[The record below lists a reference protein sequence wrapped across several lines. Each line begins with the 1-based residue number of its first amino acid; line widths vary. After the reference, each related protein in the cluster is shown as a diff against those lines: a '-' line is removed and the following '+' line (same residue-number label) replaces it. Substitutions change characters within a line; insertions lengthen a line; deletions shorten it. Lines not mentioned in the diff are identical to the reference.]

1 MENHMSYLF
10 INNQEIKND
19 SGNPIPITGTV
30 TNTGGDIAV
39 SNFPV
44 TQTVDGTV
52 ALDAS
57 SLAALENTTVDIN
70 NFPSV
75 QTVDGTMFL
84 DSTNIT
90 ALQSVT
96 ATISNFPATQT
107 VAGTVTLDAASL
119 AALETVNANVT
130 GSVSLDSGSLVS
142 LENVTVNVGSSV
154 EINNDTGN
162 PIPVSGTVALDSD
175 TKAAL
180 ENTTV
185 NVTFPSTQTVDGT
198 VALDA
203 TSLAALETITVDTI
217 TNPVTVDTIAN
228 PIIVDIINNPVAVT
242 GTFFQATQPISGTV
256 SVNQPVAI
264 TDNDSSITVDGTV
277 AINNF
282 PSTQTVDGTVALDTA
297 SLAALETITVDA
309 ITNPVTI
316 QDGGNSITVD
326 GTVSVNQ
333 PVAIT
338 DNDSSITVDGT
349 VAINNF
355 PSTQTV
361 DGTIALDA
369 TSLAAL
375 ETTTVDT
382 ITNPVAVTGT
392 FFQATQP
399 ISGTVTV
406 QDGGNILTVDGS
418 VSVSNFPTTQSVSLD
433 SSSRDALENIT
444 ATVTFPSSQTVDGTV
459 ALDTASLA
467 ALETTTVDTITNPVT
482 IQDGGNSITVDGT
495 VSVNQPV
502 AITDNDSSI
511 TVDGTVALDASS
523 LAALET
529 VTVNTIT
536 NPVTIQDGGGTITV
550 DGIMT
555 PYLIGIAQG
564 LVSGTSSINK
574 FGYRES
580 IPSSYQTIW
589 DGTADYAYAAA
600 GTVLA
605 VADNTAS
612 DDNGTVEVQGL
623 DQNYAL
629 VTETLT
635 IGGAAS
641 SNQFLR
647 VFRARMI
654 TANTGTTNVDEVRIK
669 RATTDLA
676 IILAAAGQTL
686 MSLYTIPAGKTGYLI
701 RLQGNV
707 DANNNALFRLI
718 SRPLNGSFSFNVKGQ
733 FGVFASGFTVDY
745 PIPLVFTEKTDLQV
759 VAKSQ
764 NNVGGGA
771 SFDLILKDN

>member
-1 MENHMSYLF
+1 MSYLF

-19 SGNPIPITGTV
+19 SGNPIPISGTV
-30 TNTGGDIAV
+30 TNVGGDIAV
-39 SNFPV
+39 NNFPV
-44 TQTVDGTV
+44 TQAVSGTI
-52 ALDAS
+52 ALDAA

-75 QTVDGTMFL
+75 QTIDGTVFL

-90 ALQSVT
+90 SLQSVT
-96 ATISNFPATQT
+96 ASISNFPTTQA
-107 VAGTVTLDAASL
+107 VSGTIALDAASL
-119 AALETVNANVT
+119 TALETINANVT
-130 GSVSLDSGSLVS
+130 GTVSLDSGSLVS

-180 ENTTV
+180 E
-185 NVTFPSTQTVDGT
+185 
-198 VALDA
+198 
-203 TSLAALETITVDTI
+203 TITVDTI

-228 PIIVDIINNPVAVT
+228 PIIVDTINNPVAVT

-316 QDGGNSITVD
+316 QDGG
-326 GTVSVNQ
+326 
-333 PVAIT
+333 
-338 DNDSSITVDGT
+338 
-349 VAINNF
+349 
-355 PSTQTV
+355 
-361 DGTIALDA
+361 
-369 TSLAAL
+369 
-375 ETTTVDT
+375 
-382 ITNPVAVTGT
+382 
-392 FFQATQP
+392 
-399 ISGTVTV
+399 
-406 QDGGNILTVDGS
+406 
-418 VSVSNFPTTQSVSLD
+418 
-433 SSSRDALENIT
+433 
-444 ATVTFPSSQTVDGTV
+444 
-459 ALDTASLA
+459 
-467 ALETTTVDTITNPVT
+467 
-482 IQDGGNSITVDGT
+482 
-495 VSVNQPV
+495 
-502 AITDNDSSI
+502 
-511 TVDGTVALDASS
+511 
-523 LAALET
+523 
-529 VTVNTIT
+529 
-536 NPVTIQDGGGTITV
+536 GTITV

-564 LVSGTSSINK
+564 LISGTSSVNK
-574 FGYRES
+574 FGYRAS

-605 VADNTAS
+605 VADNTGS
-612 DDNGTVEVQGL
+612 DNNGTVEVQGL

-676 IILAAAGQTL
+676 IILAGAGQTL

-707 DANNNALFRLI
+707 DANNDALFRLI
-718 SRPLNGSFSFNVKGQ
+718 SRPLNGSFNVKGQ

>member
-1 MENHMSYLF
+1 MSYLF
-10 INNQEIKND
+10 VNNQEIKND

-39 SNFPV
+39 SNFPAS
-44 TQTVDGTV
+44 QTVDGTV

-96 ATISNFPATQT
+96 ASISNFPATQT
-107 VAGTVTLDAASL
+107 VAGTVTLDASSL
-119 AALETVNANVT
+119 AALETINANVT
-130 GSVSLDSGSLVS
+130 GTVSLDSGSLVS

-185 NVTFPSTQTVDGT
+185 SVTFPSTQTVDGT

-228 PIIVDIINNPVAVT
+228 PIIVDVINNPVAVT

-282 PSTQTVDGTVALDTA
+282 PSTQTVDGTVALDAT
-297 SLAALETITVDA
+297 SLAALETITVDTV
-309 ITNPVTI
+309 TNPVAVTGTFFQATQPVSGTVTV

-326 GTVSVNQ
+326 GTVAVNQ

-349 VAINNF
+349 ISVNNF

-361 DGTIALDA
+361 DGTVALDA

-382 ITNPVAVTGT
+382 ITNPV
-392 FFQATQP
+392 
-399 ISGTVTV
+399 
-406 QDGGNILTVDGS
+406 
-418 VSVSNFPTTQSVSLD
+418 
-433 SSSRDALENIT
+433 
-444 ATVTFPSSQTVDGTV
+444 
-459 ALDTASLA
+459 
-467 ALETTTVDTITNPVT
+467 TI
-482 IQDGGNSITVDGT
+482 I
-495 VSVNQPV
+495 
-502 AITDNDSSI
+502 
-511 TVDGTVALDASS
+511 
-523 LAALET
+523 
-529 VTVNTIT
+529 
-536 NPVTIQDGGGTITV
+536 DGGGTITV

-574 FGYRES
+574 FGYRGS
-580 IPSSYQTIW
+580 IPNSYQTIW
-589 DGTADYAYAAA
+589 DGAADYAYAAA

-605 VADNTAS
+605 VADDTGS
-612 DDNGTVEVQGL
+612 DNNGTVEVQGL
-623 DQNYAL
+623 DQNYAPI
-629 VTETLT
+629 TETLT

-654 TANTGTTNVDEVRIK
+654 TSNTGTTNVDEIRIK

-707 DANNNALFRLI
+707 DANNDALFRLI
-718 SRPLNGSFSFNVKGQ
+718 SRPLNGSFNVKGQ

>member
-1 MENHMSYLF
+1 MHSR
-10 INNQEIKND
+10 
-19 SGNPIPITGTV
+19 
-30 TNTGGDIAV
+30 
-39 SNFPV
+39 
-44 TQTVDGTV
+44 
-52 ALDAS
+52 
-57 SLAALENTTVDIN
+57 
-70 NFPSV
+70 
-75 QTVDGTMFL
+75 
-84 DSTNIT
+84 
-90 ALQSVT
+90 
-96 ATISNFPATQT
+96 
-107 VAGTVTLDAASL
+107 
-119 AALETVNANVT
+119 
-130 GSVSLDSGSLVS
+130 
-142 LENVTVNVGSSV
+142 
-154 EINNDTGN
+154 
-162 PIPVSGTVALDSD
+162 
-175 TKAAL
+175 
-180 ENTTV
+180 
-185 NVTFPSTQTVDGT
+185 
-198 VALDA
+198 
-203 TSLAALETITVDTI
+203 
-217 TNPVTVDTIAN
+217 
-228 PIIVDIINNPVAVT
+228 INNPVAVT

-282 PSTQTVDGTVALDTA
+282 PSTQTVDGTVALDAA
-297 SLAALETITVDA
+297 SLAALETITVNA

-349 VAINNF
+349 ISVNNF
-355 PSTQTV
+355 PST
-361 DGTIALDA
+361 
-369 TSLAAL
+369 
-375 ETTTVDT
+375 
-382 ITNPVAVTGT
+382 
-392 FFQATQP
+392 
-399 ISGTVTV
+399 
-406 QDGGNILTVDGS
+406 
-418 VSVSNFPTTQSVSLD
+418 
-433 SSSRDALENIT
+433 
-444 ATVTFPSSQTVDGTV
+444 QTVDGTV

-495 VSVNQPV
+495 V
-502 AITDNDSSI
+502 
-511 TVDGTVALDASS
+511 ALDTAS

-589 DGTADYAYAAA
+589 DGTADYTYAAA

-605 VADNTAS
+605 VADNTTS
-612 DDNGTVEVQGL
+612 DNNGTVEVQGL
-623 DQNYAL
+623 DQNYSL

-647 VFRARMI
+647 VFRATMI

-676 IILAAAGQTL
+676 IILAGAGQTL

-707 DANNNALFRLI
+707 DANNDALFRLI
-718 SRPLNGSFSFNVKGQ
+718 SRPLNGSFNVKGQ

-745 PIPLVFTEKTDLQV
+745 PIPLVFTEKTDLQI

>member
-1 MENHMSYLF
+1 MSYLF
-10 INNQEIKND
+10 VNNQEIKND

-39 SNFPV
+39 SNFPAS
-44 TQTVDGTV
+44 QTVDGTV
-52 ALDAS
+52 ALDAT

-107 VAGTVTLDAASL
+107 VAGTVTLDATSL
-119 AALETVNANVT
+119 AALETINANVT
-130 GSVSLDSGSLVS
+130 GTVSLDSGSLVS

-185 NVTFPSTQTVDGT
+185 NVTFPASQTIDGT
-198 VALDA
+198 VAIDA

-228 PIIVDIINNPVAVT
+228 PIIVDVINNPVAVT

-264 TDNDSSITVDGTV
+264 TDNDSSITVDGTISV
-277 AINNF
+277 NNF
-282 PSTQTVDGTVALDTA
+282 PSTQTVDGTVALDA
-297 SLAALETITVDA
+297 
-309 ITNPVTI
+309 
-316 QDGGNSITVD
+316 
-326 GTVSVNQ
+326 
-333 PVAIT
+333 
-338 DNDSSITVDGT
+338 
-349 VAINNF
+349 
-355 PSTQTV
+355 
-361 DGTIALDA
+361 
-369 TSLAAL
+369 
-375 ETTTVDT
+375 
-382 ITNPVAVTGT
+382 
-392 FFQATQP
+392 
-399 ISGTVTV
+399 
-406 QDGGNILTVDGS
+406 
-418 VSVSNFPTTQSVSLD
+418 
-433 SSSRDALENIT
+433 
-444 ATVTFPSSQTVDGTV
+444 
-459 ALDTASLA
+459 ASLA

-482 IQDGGNSITVDGT
+482 II
-495 VSVNQPV
+495 
-502 AITDNDSSI
+502 
-511 TVDGTVALDASS
+511 
-523 LAALET
+523 
-529 VTVNTIT
+529 
-536 NPVTIQDGGGTITV
+536 DGGGTITV

-580 IPSSYQTIW
+580 ISSSYQTIW

-605 VADNTAS
+605 VADNTGS
-612 DDNGTVEVQGL
+612 DNNGTVEVQGL
-623 DQNYAL
+623 DQNYAPI
-629 VTETLT
+629 TETLT

-654 TANTGTTNVDEVRIK
+654 TSNTGSTNVDEIRIK

-676 IILAAAGQTL
+676 IILAGAGQTL

-701 RLQGNV
+701 KLQGNV
-707 DANNNALFRLI
+707 DANNDALFRLI
-718 SRPLNGSFSFNVKGQ
+718 SRPLNGSFNVKGQ

-745 PIPLVFTEKTDLQV
+745 PIPLVFTEKTDLQI

-771 SFDLILKDN
+771 TFDLILKDN

>member
-1 MENHMSYLF
+1 MSYLF
-10 INNQEIKND
+10 VNNQEIKND

-39 SNFPV
+39 SNFPAS
-44 TQTVDGTV
+44 QTVDGTV

-96 ATISNFPATQT
+96 ASISNFPATQT
-107 VAGTVTLDAASL
+107 VAGTVTLDATSL
-119 AALETVNANVT
+119 AALETINANVT
-130 GSVSLDSGSLVS
+130 GTVSLDSGSLVS

-185 NVTFPSTQTVDGT
+185 SVTFPSTQTVDGT
-198 VALDA
+198 VAIDA

-228 PIIVDIINNPVAVT
+228 PIIVDVINNPVPVT
-242 GTFFQATQPISGTV
+242 GTFFQATQPVSGTV
-256 SVNQPVAI
+256 TVQDGGNSITVDGTVAVNQPVAI
-264 TDNDSSITVDGTV
+264 TDNDSSITVDGTISV
-277 AINNF
+277 NNF
-282 PSTQTVDGTVALDTA
+282 PSTQTVDGTV
-297 SLAALETITVDA
+297 
-309 ITNPVTI
+309 
-316 QDGGNSITVD
+316 
-326 GTVSVNQ
+326 
-333 PVAIT
+333 
-338 DNDSSITVDGT
+338 
-349 VAINNF
+349 
-355 PSTQTV
+355 
-361 DGTIALDA
+361 ALDA

-382 ITNPVAVTGT
+382 ITNPV
-392 FFQATQP
+392 
-399 ISGTVTV
+399 
-406 QDGGNILTVDGS
+406 
-418 VSVSNFPTTQSVSLD
+418 
-433 SSSRDALENIT
+433 
-444 ATVTFPSSQTVDGTV
+444 
-459 ALDTASLA
+459 
-467 ALETTTVDTITNPVT
+467 TI
-482 IQDGGNSITVDGT
+482 I
-495 VSVNQPV
+495 
-502 AITDNDSSI
+502 
-511 TVDGTVALDASS
+511 
-523 LAALET
+523 
-529 VTVNTIT
+529 
-536 NPVTIQDGGGTITV
+536 DGGGTITV

-564 LVSGTSSINK
+564 LVSGTSSVNK
-574 FGYRES
+574 FGYRGS
-580 IPSSYQTIW
+580 IPNSYQTIW

-605 VADNTAS
+605 VADNTGS
-612 DDNGTVEVQGL
+612 DNNGTVEVQGL

-629 VTETLT
+629 ITETLT

-654 TANTGTTNVDEVRIK
+654 TSNTGTTNVDEIRIK
-669 RATTDLA
+669 RASTDLA

-707 DANNNALFRLI
+707 DANNDALFRLI
-718 SRPLNGSFSFNVKGQ
+718 SRPLNGSFNVKGQ

>member
-1 MENHMSYLF
+1 MSYLF

-19 SGNPIPITGTV
+19 SGNPIPISGTV
-30 TNTGGDIAV
+30 TNVGGDIAV
-39 SNFPV
+39 NNFPV
-44 TQTVDGTV
+44 TQAVSGTI
-52 ALDAS
+52 ALDAA

-75 QTVDGTMFL
+75 QTIDGTVFL

-90 ALQSVT
+90 SLQSVT
-96 ATISNFPATQT
+96 ASISNFPTTQA
-107 VAGTVTLDAASL
+107 VSGTIALDAASL
-119 AALETVNANVT
+119 TALETINANVT
-130 GSVSLDSGSLVS
+130 GTVSLDSGSLVS

-180 ENTTV
+180 E
-185 NVTFPSTQTVDGT
+185 
-198 VALDA
+198 
-203 TSLAALETITVDTI
+203 TITVDTI

-228 PIIVDIINNPVAVT
+228 PIIVDTINNPVAVT

-338 DNDSSITVDGT
+338 DN
-349 VAINNF
+349 N
-355 PSTQTV
+355 
-361 DGTIALDA
+361 
-369 TSLAAL
+369 
-375 ETTTVDT
+375 
-382 ITNPVAVTGT
+382 
-392 FFQATQP
+392 
-399 ISGTVTV
+399 
-406 QDGGNILTVDGS
+406 
-418 VSVSNFPTTQSVSLD
+418 
-433 SSSRDALENIT
+433 
-444 ATVTFPSSQTVDGTV
+444 
-459 ALDTASLA
+459 
-467 ALETTTVDTITNPVT
+467 
-482 IQDGGNSITVDGT
+482 
-495 VSVNQPV
+495 
-502 AITDNDSSI
+502 SSI
-511 TVDGTVALDASS
+511 TVDGTVALDTAS

-612 DDNGTVEVQGL
+612 DNNGTVEVQGL

-707 DANNNALFRLI
+707 DANNDALFRLI
-718 SRPLNGSFSFNVKGQ
+718 SRPLNGSFNVKGQ

>member
-1 MENHMSYLF
+1 MSYLF
-10 INNQEIKND
+10 VNNQEIKND

-39 SNFPV
+39 SNFPAS
-44 TQTVDGTV
+44 QTVDGTV
-52 ALDAS
+52 ALDAT

-96 ATISNFPATQT
+96 AAISNFPATQT
-107 VAGTVTLDAASL
+107 VAGTVTLDATSL
-119 AALETVNANVT
+119 AALETINANVT
-130 GSVSLDSGSLVS
+130 GTVSLDSGSLVS

-198 VALDA
+198 VAIDA
-203 TSLAALETITVDTI
+203 TSLAALETITVDT
-217 TNPVTVDTIAN
+217 VT
-228 PIIVDIINNPVAVT
+228 NPVAVT
-242 GTFFQATQPISGTV
+242 GTFFQATQPVSGTV
-256 SVNQPVAI
+256 
-264 TDNDSSITVDGTV
+264 TV
-277 AINNF
+277 
-282 PSTQTVDGTVALDTA
+282 
-297 SLAALETITVDA
+297 
-309 ITNPVTI
+309 
-316 QDGGNSITVD
+316 QDGGNILTVD

-349 VAINNF
+349 ISVNNF

-361 DGTIALDA
+361 DGTVALDA

-382 ITNPVAVTGT
+382 ITNPV
-392 FFQATQP
+392 
-399 ISGTVTV
+399 
-406 QDGGNILTVDGS
+406 
-418 VSVSNFPTTQSVSLD
+418 
-433 SSSRDALENIT
+433 
-444 ATVTFPSSQTVDGTV
+444 
-459 ALDTASLA
+459 
-467 ALETTTVDTITNPVT
+467 TI
-482 IQDGGNSITVDGT
+482 I
-495 VSVNQPV
+495 
-502 AITDNDSSI
+502 
-511 TVDGTVALDASS
+511 
-523 LAALET
+523 
-529 VTVNTIT
+529 
-536 NPVTIQDGGGTITV
+536 DGGGTITV

-574 FGYRES
+574 FGYRGS
-580 IPSSYQTIW
+580 IPNSYQTIW
-589 DGTADYAYAAA
+589 DGAADYAYAAA

-605 VADNTAS
+605 VADDTVS
-612 DDNGTVEVQGL
+612 DNNGTVEVQGL
-623 DQNYAL
+623 DQNYAPI
-629 VTETLT
+629 TETLT

-654 TANTGTTNVDEVRIK
+654 TSNTGTTNVDEIRIK
-669 RATTDLA
+669 RASTDLA

-707 DANNNALFRLI
+707 DANNDALFRLI
-718 SRPLNGSFSFNVKGQ
+718 SRPLNGSFNVKGQ

-771 SFDLILKDN
+771 SFDIILKDN

>member
-1 MENHMSYLF
+1 MENRMSYLF
-10 INNQEIKND
+10 VNNQEIKND

-107 VAGTVTLDAASL
+107 VAGTVTLDATSL

-198 VALDA
+198 IALDTA
-203 TSLAALETITVDTI
+203 SLAALETITVDTI

-228 PIIVDIINNPVAVT
+228 PIIVDIIN
-242 GTFFQATQPISGTV
+242 
-256 SVNQPVAI
+256 
-264 TDNDSSITVDGTV
+264 
-277 AINNF
+277 
-282 PSTQTVDGTVALDTA
+282 
-297 SLAALETITVDA
+297 
-309 ITNPVTI
+309 
-316 QDGGNSITVD
+316 
-326 GTVSVNQ
+326 
-333 PVAIT
+333 
-338 DNDSSITVDGT
+338 
-349 VAINNF
+349 
-355 PSTQTV
+355 
-361 DGTIALDA
+361 
-369 TSLAAL
+369 
-375 ETTTVDT
+375 
-382 ITNPVAVTGT
+382 NPVAVTGT

-580 IPSSYQTIW
+580 IPNSYQTIW

-605 VADNTAS
+605 VADNTSS
-612 DDNGTVEVQGL
+612 DNNGTVEVQGL
-623 DQNYAL
+623 DQNYAPI
-629 VTETLT
+629 TETLT
-635 IGGAAS
+635 IGGSAS

-654 TANTGTTNVDEVRIK
+654 TANTGSINVDEIRIK

-707 DANNNALFRLI
+707 DANNDALFRLI
-718 SRPLNGSFSFNVKGQ
+718 SRPLNESFNVKGQ
-733 FGVFASGFTVDY
+733 FGVFASGFTVEY

-771 SFDLILKDN
+771 IFDLILKDN

>member
-1 MENHMSYLF
+1 MSYLF
-10 INNQEIKND
+10 VNNQEIKND

-198 VALDA
+198 VALDTA
-203 TSLAALETITVDTI
+203 SLAALETITVDTI

-242 GTFFQATQPISGTV
+242 GTFFQATQPIS
-256 SVNQPVAI
+256 
-264 TDNDSSITVDGTV
+264 
-277 AINNF
+277 
-282 PSTQTVDGTVALDTA
+282 
-297 SLAALETITVDA
+297 
-309 ITNPVTI
+309 
-316 QDGGNSITVD
+316 

-495 VSVNQPV
+495 V
-502 AITDNDSSI
+502 
-511 TVDGTVALDASS
+511 ALDASS

-600 GTVLA
+600 GTILA

-676 IILAAAGQTL
+676 IILAGAGQTL

-707 DANNNALFRLI
+707 DANNDALFRLI

-733 FGVFASGFTVDY
+733 FGVFASGFTIDY

>member
-1 MENHMSYLF
+1 MENRMSYLF
-10 INNQEIKND
+10 VNNQEIKND

-90 ALQSVT
+90 AMQSVT

-107 VAGTVTLDAASL
+107 VAGTVTLDATSL

-198 VALDA
+198 VALDTA
-203 TSLAALETITVDTI
+203 SLAALETI
-217 TNPVTVDTIAN
+217 TVDTIAN

-282 PSTQTVDGTVALDTA
+282 PSSQTVDGTV
-297 SLAALETITVDA
+297 
-309 ITNPVTI
+309 
-316 QDGGNSITVD
+316 
-326 GTVSVNQ
+326 
-333 PVAIT
+333 
-338 DNDSSITVDGT
+338 
-349 VAINNF
+349 
-355 PSTQTV
+355 
-361 DGTIALDA
+361 ALDA

-406 QDGGNILTVDGS
+406 QDGGNILTVDG
-418 VSVSNFPTTQSVSLD
+418 
-433 SSSRDALENIT
+433 
-444 ATVTFPSSQTVDGTV
+444 TV

-467 ALETTTVDTITNPVT
+467 ALETT
-482 IQDGGNSITVDGT
+482 
-495 VSVNQPV
+495 
-502 AITDNDSSI
+502 
-511 TVDGTVALDASS
+511 
-523 LAALET
+523 
-529 VTVNTIT
+529 TVNTIT

-580 IPSSYQTIW
+580 IPNSYQTIW

-605 VADNTAS
+605 VADNTSS
-612 DDNGTVEVQGL
+612 DNNGTVEVQGL
-623 DQNYAL
+623 DQNYAPI
-629 VTETLT
+629 TETLT
-635 IGGAAS
+635 IGGSAS

-654 TANTGTTNVDEVRIK
+654 TANTGSINVDEIRIK

-707 DANNNALFRLI
+707 DANNDALFRLI
-718 SRPLNGSFSFNVKGQ
+718 SRPLNESFNVKGQ
-733 FGVFASGFTVDY
+733 FGVFASGFTVEY

-771 SFDLILKDN
+771 IFDLILKDN